1 MVYYQICSSS
11 LKINDRKNIE
21 GKEKE
26 SLLTLLIRKPEEST
40 VESWKMPLTGIKCLG
55 YLPHQEKAL
64 TAALFWLKGLL
75 LLYEDTV
82 IFSCDSW
89 IF

>member
-1 MVYYQICSSS
+1 MTE
-11 LKINDRKNIE
+11 KNIE

-40 VESWKMPLTGIKCLG
+40 VESWDIPLTGIKCLG

-64 TAALFWLKGLL
+64 TAALFWPKGLL
-75 LLYEDTV
+75 LLYEDIV
-82 IFSCDSW
+82 ICNCDSW